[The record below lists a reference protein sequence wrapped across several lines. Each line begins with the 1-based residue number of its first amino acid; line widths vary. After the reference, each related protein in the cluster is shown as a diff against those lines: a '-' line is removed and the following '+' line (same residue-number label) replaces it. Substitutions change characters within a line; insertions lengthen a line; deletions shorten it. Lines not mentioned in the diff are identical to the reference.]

1 MRLNGEIMDNLDFS
15 KVYNDSKTNVW
26 NLVSKFVFS
35 QQDRED
41 LFQEVFVS
49 IHKGLK
55 NFRGDSSLSTWIYR
69 VASNT
74 AINHVN
80 KKNRYKSLL
89 NLLHLQRNDEAS
101 EPRDHSAG
109 LEDLEPLKI
118 LNPKQRMIL
127 ILADVEE
134 KKLDEISEIMKIPSG
149 TVKSN
154 LFRAREI
161 IKKEV
166 VKNGGI

>member
-1 MRLNGEIMDNLDFS
+1 MDKLDFS
-15 KVYNDSKTNVW
+15 KVYNENKTNVW
-26 NLVSKFVFS
+26 SLVSKFVS
-35 QQDRED
+35 TQQDRED
-41 LFQEVFVS
+41 LFQEAFIN

-55 NFRGDSSLSTWIYR
+55 NFRADSSLTTWIYR
-69 VASNT
+69 VTSNT

-80 KKNRYKSLL
+80 KKSRYRSLID
-89 NLLHLQRNDEAS
+89 LLHLQRHAET
-101 EPRDHSAG
+101 EPDDLSSD
-109 LEDLEPLKI
+109 LEDLKPLKT
-118 LNPKQRMIL
+118 LNPRQRMIL

-134 KKLDEISEIMKIPSG
+134 KKLEEISEIMKIPSG

-161 IKKEV
+161 IRKEV